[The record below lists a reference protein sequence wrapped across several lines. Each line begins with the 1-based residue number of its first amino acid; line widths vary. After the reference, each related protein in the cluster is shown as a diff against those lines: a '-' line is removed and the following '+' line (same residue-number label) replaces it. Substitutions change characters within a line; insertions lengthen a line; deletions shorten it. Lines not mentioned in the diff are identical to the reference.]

1 MSGRITMRRGGFGQ
15 MATLALLPFVVAS
28 CTSAPQ
34 RGLDGKPITG
44 YSGLSTCE
52 DFLESA
58 SSLADAYNNYQY
70 QNFGEDTLLESGV
83 VWTSGDENRVIKT
96 TILYR
101 WAKTVLGSPEGC
113 FPSDQVNEAY
123 EVKESSPHM
132 PW

>member
-1 MSGRITMRRGGFGQ
+1 MNGRITMRRSGFGQ
-15 MATLALLPFVVAS
+15 IALLAFLPFVISS
-28 CTSAPQ
+28 CTSEPE

-52 DFLESA
+52 DFLEKA
-58 SSLADAYNNYQY
+58 SSLADAYNNYEY
-70 QNFGEDTLLESGV
+70 QNYGQETVLEDG
-83 VWTSGDENRVIKT
+83 T
-96 TILYR
+96 TVPLDGNKIIRNNILYS
-101 WAKTVLGSPEGC
+101 WARTVLGSPEGC